1 MKKKKKKLTI
11 IAIALTAIVG
21 WSGSSLAFPSSPF
34 FQLGDLLLGGTLSEI
49 TALFDEIKGYIT
61 AIANADG
68 QAIFDFLIGELQVN
82 CSDEIFLQE
91 GCAEITPEGSTIADI
106 LADSTGAFG
115 LPDPTIYQE
124 KIDLELDSST
134 QLPTW
139 GYYNNQTLASPLVKN
154 AADRAMT
161 EIVAGTLLSSSG
173 QESIKQRLELDAANS
188 EAIATNAQLA
198 SQANNTQD
206 VLKYLTAI
214 VAQQSIFDQESAK
227 YGAQGRMDNQV
238 SNLNLANISRTVD
251 RQENERNVNNNL
263 TSMESVY
270 ATLGLRF

>member
-1 MKKKKKKLTI
+1 MKMKMKKLTI
-11 IAIALTAIVG
+11 ISI
-21 WSGSSLAFPSSPF
+21 SLAVILGFSAPTRA
-34 FQLGDLLLGGTLSEI
+34 FQLSDI
-49 TALFDEIKGYIT
+49 FALFEEIKGYVEEV
-61 AIANADG
+61 ANADG
-68 QAIFDFLIGELQVN
+68 FDILNFLIGELQVN

-91 GCAEITPEGSTIADI
+91 GCAVITPEGSTIADI

-115 LPDPTIYQE
+115 LPDPIIYQE

-161 EIVAGTLLSSSG
+161 EIMAGTLLSSSG
-173 QESIKQRLELDAANS
+173 QESIQERIDQHAAIS
-188 EAIATNAQLA
+188 EEIINNAQLA
-198 SQANNTQD
+198 SEADNTQD

-214 VAQQSIFDQESAK
+214 VAQQSIFAQENTK
-227 YGAQGRMDNQV
+227 YGAQNRMDNQV

-251 RQENERNVNNNL
+251 REENERNVNNNL
-263 TSMESVY
+263 TSMETVS
-270 ATLGLRF
+270 ATLGINLF

>member
-1 MKKKKKKLTI
+1 MNKKKKLTI
-11 IAIALTAIVG
+11 ITITLTGIIG
-21 WSGSSLAFPSSPF
+21 WSGSSLAFTSSPF
-34 FQLGDLLLGGTLSEI
+34 FELGDLLLGGTLSEI

-68 QAIFDFLIGELQVN
+68 EAILDFLIGELQVN
-82 CSDEIFLQE
+82 CSDETFLQE
-91 GCAEITPEGSTIADI
+91 GCAVITPEGSTIADI

-115 LPDPTIYQE
+115 LPDPKIYQE

-154 AADRAMT
+154 AADRTMT

-173 QESIKQRLELDAANS
+173 QESIKERLELDAANS
-188 EAIATNAQLA
+188 EAIVTNAQLA

-214 VAQQSIFDQESAK
+214 VAQQSIFAQETAK

-263 TSMESVY
+263 TSMESVS
-270 ATLGLRF
+270 ATLGISLF